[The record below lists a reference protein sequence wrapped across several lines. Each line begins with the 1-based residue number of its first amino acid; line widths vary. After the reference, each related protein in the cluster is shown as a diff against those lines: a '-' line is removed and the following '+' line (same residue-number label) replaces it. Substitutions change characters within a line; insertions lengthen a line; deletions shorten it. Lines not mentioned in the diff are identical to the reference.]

1 MTEIVVDP
9 DMPDREFK
17 CHIEYNLLLLDY
29 IFSIA
34 YAVCG
39 TCHNGRHFILLVF
52 SSYFIKQ
59 INRK

>member
-9 DMPDREFK
+9 DMPGEFK
-17 CHIEYNLLLLDY
+17 CHIEYNLLLLGF

-39 TCHNGRHFILLVF
+39 TCHNGRPFILLAF
-52 SSYFIKQ
+52 S
-59 INRK
+59 

>member
-39 TCHNGRHFILLVF
+39 TCHNGRHVILLVF
-52 SSYFIKQ
+52 S
-59 INRK
+59 